1 MGKTWKYRPRLG
13 FQVNE
18 VTTAFRSSASCNISC
33 WCTVAG
39 ATEGLCLHMAFGKVA
54 AFIRIFDNKNHV
66 IPPHCFLKG
75 KKLNRKMLLTVRDC
89 IITASTPHVC
99 RIAILAN
106 YMPLS
111 CRFGGQSVPVKAFN
125 TMLVLDLATPI
136 FHGNQLRLSPRRKLT
151 YQCYFLV
158 LL

>member
-1 MGKTWKYRPRLG
+1 M
-13 FQVNE
+13 NE
-18 VTTAFRSSASCNISC
+18 VTTASRSSASCNISC

-39 ATEGLCLHMAFGKVA
+39 VTEGLCPHMAFGKVA
-54 AFIRIFDNKNHV
+54 AFIRIFDNKNIHV
-66 IPPHCFLKG
+66 IPLHRFLTS
-75 KKLNRKMLLTVRDC
+75 KKLNRKMPLTVRDC

-111 CRFGGQSVPVKAFN
+111 CRLGGQVVLVKAFLA
-125 TMLVLDLATPI
+125 MLVIDFAIPI
-136 FHGNQLRLSPRRKLT
+136 FHSN
-151 YQCYFLV
+151 